1 MTMVLDEK
9 LHSAKKVEPIE
20 LLKEEAE
27 EGDSDICATSSDD
40 KDSDNNNNSDQRP
53 PAGISALK
61 T

>member
-1 MTMVLDEK
+1 MTMALDEK

-53 PAGISALK
+53 PAGISA
-61 T
+61 